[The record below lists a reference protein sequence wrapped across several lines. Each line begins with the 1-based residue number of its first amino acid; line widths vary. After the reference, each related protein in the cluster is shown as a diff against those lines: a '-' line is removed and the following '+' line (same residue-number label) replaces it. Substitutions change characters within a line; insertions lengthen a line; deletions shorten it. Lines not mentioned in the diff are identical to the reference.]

1 MSVSACASEAFVVS
15 VDPVATGPETGS
27 TAGAGV
33 GGAVAA
39 ACAAA
44 CAAANAAAFSA
55 SATASAAAFA
65 AAAAAFS
72 ASAIAS
78 AAISASRFAVNLVAI
93 ASALASRI
101 DVSKSSPLSTEIMAS
116 STKSIARF
124 VSSRFERQ
132 RLIMNGW
139 SPEFVDITNLSGSI
153 NCSNTSTAEIKNG
166 IKNNVLIM
174 NIEIKDAPETTHQTP
189 LKSSSQSNL

>member
-1 MSVSACASEAFVVS
+1 MI
-15 VDPVATGPETGS
+15 
-27 TAGAGV
+27 
-33 GGAVAA
+33 AA

-44 CAAANAAAFSA
+44 FSAAAASAADFAASSAAAFSA
-55 SATASAAAFA
+55 SATASAAIF
-65 AAAAAFS
+65 
-72 ASAIAS
+72 
-78 AAISASRFAVNLVAI
+78 ASRFAVNRVAI
-93 ASALASRI
+93 DSALASRI

>member
-1 MSVSACASEAFVVS
+1 M
-15 VDPVATGPETGS
+15 ATGPETGS
-27 TAGAGV
+27 ATGAVG

-55 SATASAAAFA
+55 SATASAATLAASA
-65 AAAAAFS
+65 AALS

-101 DVSKSSPLSTEIMAS
+101 DVSRSSPLSTAIIAS

-139 SPEFVDITNLSGSI
+139 SPEFVEITNLSGSI
-153 NCSNTSTAEIKNG
+153 NCSNTSTADMKNG
-166 IKNNVLIM
+166 IKNKVLIM
-174 NIEIKDAPETTHQTP
+174 NVEINDAPATTHQTP